1 MLTTAAPP
9 YLTDAELA
17 EICAPLV
24 MPAAQVKYLE
34 QLGLLVRRKP
44 NGRPL
49 VARSEFDRVL
59 GASRFP
65 ATAQNSGQSAPNVSA
80 LMKVIQGGRGGAK
93 AQGR

>member
-1 MLTTAAPP
+1 MLTTTLPP

-17 EICAPLV
+17 DICAPLV

-34 QLGLLVRRKP
+34 RLGLLVRRKP

-65 ATAQNSGQSAPNVSA
+65 AAGQNAGAAGPNVGA
-80 LMKVIQGGRGGAK
+80 LMQVIQGGRRGPK
-93 AQGR
+93 AS